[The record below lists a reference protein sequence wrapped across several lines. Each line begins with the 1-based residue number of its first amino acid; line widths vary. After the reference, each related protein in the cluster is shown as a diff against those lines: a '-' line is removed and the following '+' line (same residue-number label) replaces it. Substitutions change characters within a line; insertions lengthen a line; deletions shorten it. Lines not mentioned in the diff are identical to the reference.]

1 MTESLEQLWKSF
13 ASAFA
18 STIEGP
24 EELTGQISKGTEARV
39 HNHLTLLV
47 EARVL
52 ICKIL
57 DNKDQL

>member
-1 MTESLEQLWKSF
+1 MMESAEQLWKFF

-18 STIEGP
+18 STIEGS
-24 EELTGQISKGTEARV
+24 EELTEQTSKGTEARV

-47 EARVL
+47 EARVI

-57 DNKDQL
+57 DSKYQL

>member
-1 MTESLEQLWKSF
+1 MMESAEQLWKFF
-13 ASAFA
+13 ASAFV

-24 EELTGQISKGTEARV
+24 EELTEQASKGTEARV

-57 DNKDQL
+57 DSKDQL